1 MVVCQPFTGTLNA
14 LQCQLS
20 QAIRSTIVHK
30 KITRHIEIIPPH
42 ADYCLKQYITEQMEP
57 ETGNEIVRKRLYFLV
72 AIDGCGDHIT
82 RMETGKQRE
91 IVYRIA
97 TNGVIPIDEGR
108 NLPRIAQN
116 SPQSQILM
124 YQATP
129 VELK

>member
-1 MVVCQPFTGTLNA
+1 MCLLLVFCFKQKTAYDMRISDWSSDVCSSDL
-14 LQCQLS
+14 
-20 QAIRSTIVHK
+20 
-30 KITRHIEIIPPH
+30 
-42 ADYCLKQYITEQMEP
+42 
-57 ETGNEIVRKRLYFLV
+57 LYFLG
-72 AIDGCGDHIT
+72 AIEGCGDHIT

-116 SPQSQILM
+116 IPQSQILM